1 MLTTAP
7 TSHLAEATPYDD
19 GALYDLLFDQFDY
32 GLDFYLG
39 LARAA
44 KGPVLDVTCGTGR
57 VLLPCLQA
65 GVDIDGLD
73 FFPAMLETLRGKAA
87 ALGFKPAL
95 YQADMAGFQ
104 LARRYA
110 LIVIPFNAFVHNLTT
125 EAQLATL
132 RSGREHL
139 LPGGMLAFDTGFPGA
154 AMITAPENTRVL
166 EMETK
171 HPRTGL
177 PVRLFDTRCFD
188 RVRQLQSSRIE
199 IEMLDNTGNIATTHC
214 SQTTTRWIYQF
225 EMELLLRLAGF
236 ERFKI
241 AGAFDGRP
249 LLNDTDAMIVQ
260 AWKEE

>member
-1 MLTTAP
+1 MPTTSP
-7 TSHLAEATPYDD
+7 TAHLSEATPYDD
-19 GALYDLLFDQFDY
+19 GALYDVLFDRFDY
-32 GLDFYLG
+32 GLEFYLG

-73 FFPAMLETLRGKAA
+73 FFPSMLETLRGKASM
-87 ALGFKPAL
+87 LGFKPAL
-95 YQADMAGFQ
+95 YQADMAGFK
-104 LARRYA
+104 LARPYA
-110 LIVIPFNAFVHNLTT
+110 LIAIPFNAFVHNLTT
-125 EAQLATL
+125 DAQLATL
-132 RSGREHL
+132 YSCREHL
-139 LPGGMLAFDTGFPGA
+139 QPGGMLAFDIGFPGA

-166 EMETK
+166 ELETS
-171 HPRTGL
+171 HPKTGL

-199 IEMLDNTGNIATTHC
+199 IEMLDNAGNIAVTHA

-241 AGAFDGRP
+241 SGAFDGRP

-260 AWKEE
+260 AWKDK